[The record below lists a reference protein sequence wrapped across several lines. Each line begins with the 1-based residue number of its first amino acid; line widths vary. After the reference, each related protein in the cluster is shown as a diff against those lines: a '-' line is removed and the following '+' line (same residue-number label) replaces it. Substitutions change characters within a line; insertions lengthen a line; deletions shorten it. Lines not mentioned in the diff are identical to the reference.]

1 MPNGNVERGLRE
13 TGEPDELDEKEKEVS
28 EMIEHIRNNEA
39 LLEEVR
45 EKMKDSGKKD
55 LEEAL
60 KEFAEEKI
68 EEHKKTYEGAKERYQ

>member
-1 MPNGNVERGLRE
+1 MPNGNIERGPRE
-13 TGEPDELDEKEKEVS
+13 TGESDEKEKEIS

-45 EKMKDSGKKD
+45 EKMKDSEEKD
-55 LEEAL
+55 LEKAL
-60 KEFAEEKI
+60 EKFAKEKI